1 MRALRAIMRKEFLH
15 IKRDPRLVGYVLGLP
30 VLILLLFGSALHL
43 KVDDLSVAVYDQ
55 DRTYLSTAVQ
65 DRLRRDGPLTV
76 VEGDSRA
83 TVPGVLRT
91 GRTQLGL
98 GLPPGL

>member
-65 DRLRRDGPLTV
+65 DRLRRGGLLTV
-76 VEGDSRA
+76 LGADPEPTAPHFAPTGRA
-83 TVPGVLRT
+83 TLAPG
-91 GRTQLGL
+91 
-98 GLPPGL
+98 